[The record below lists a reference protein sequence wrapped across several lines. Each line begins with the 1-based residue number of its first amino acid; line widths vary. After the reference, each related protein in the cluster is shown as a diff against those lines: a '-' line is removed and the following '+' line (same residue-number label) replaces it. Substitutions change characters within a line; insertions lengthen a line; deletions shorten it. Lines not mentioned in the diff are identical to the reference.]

1 MRVLLRKNGGGGDEW
16 TDEDIYEKLKASE
29 PAYTPLAAF
38 MDILD
43 GLLPVE
49 SQTLL
54 LLIRLLRSAEVARP
68 VARRQ
73 G

>member
-54 LLIRLLRSAEVARP
+54 LLIRLLCSAEVARP